1 MMQTDTFDPSFFEQL
16 KNAEKDYFWFHV
28 RRKWIFDRIRK
39 FLPPP
44 AKVLEVGCGTGN
56 VSSFLAQKGYCVTGC
71 EFYAEAINM
80 AWPGFKIIQGDANNL
95 PFEDNSFDIVGL
107 FDVIEHFQDDL
118 IPLKEA
124 VRVVK
129 ETGIILVTVPA
140 MAELWSWVDEISS
153 HKRRYAK
160 EGLENLFLKANL
172 NALSIEYLFMSLY
185 MPMKYIRAKGKRS
198 NHLFKINW
206 LVNAILTRFF
216 DVERIISKGLSL
228 PVGTSLIA
236 IARKKF

>member
-1 MMQTDTFDPSFFEQL
+1 MRSETFDPSFFEQL
-16 KNAEKDYFWFHV
+16 KNAEQDHFWFHV
-28 RRKWIFDRIRK
+28 RRKWILDRIRK
-39 FLPPP
+39 SLPPP

-80 AWPGFKIIQGDANNL
+80 AWPGFKIVQGDANNL

-118 IPLKEA
+118 TPLKEA

-140 MAELWSWVDEISS
+140 REELWSWADEVSF
-153 HKRRYAK
+153 HKRRYSK
-160 EGLENLFLKANL
+160 EGLEDLFLKANL

-185 MPMKYIRAKGKRS
+185 MPLKCIRAKGKRS
-198 NHLFKINW
+198 NLFKINC
-206 LVNAILTRFF
+206 LINAVLTRFF
-216 DVERIISKGLSL
+216 DVERIISKSLSL
-228 PVGTSLIA
+228 PVGTSLMA